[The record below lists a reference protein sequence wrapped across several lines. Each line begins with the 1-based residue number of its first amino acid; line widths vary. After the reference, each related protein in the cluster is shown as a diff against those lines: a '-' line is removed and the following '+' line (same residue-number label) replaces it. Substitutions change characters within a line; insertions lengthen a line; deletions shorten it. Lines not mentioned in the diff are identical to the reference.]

1 MTIWLQV
8 SAGAGPAE
16 CAFVVARLAEK
27 VQEEARTLGLAA
39 HVLETEPGP
48 VPGTARSVLLAL
60 TGKAPVGWVESWLGT
75 VQWIGRSPYR
85 PHHKRR
91 NWFVGIE
98 AFEPPNEGAGWPEG
112 ALRFEAMR
120 AGGPG
125 GQHQNKTE
133 SAVRVTHV
141 PTGVVAIAREGRSQ
155 HQNRQLALARL
166 ERALTERREAEAA
179 IARSSRWGQHQALE
193 RGNPVRIYEGEG
205 FRRRP

>member
-1 MTIWLQV
+1 MTIWLQL

-16 CAFVVARLAEK
+16 CAFVATQLAEK
-27 VQEEARTLGLAA
+27 LKDEAKALGLSTRI
-39 HVLETEPGP
+39 LETEPGP
-48 VPGTARSVLLAL
+48 EPGTACSVLMELA
-60 TGKAPVGWVESWLGT
+60 GEAPAGWLESWLGT

-98 AFEPPNEGAGWPEG
+98 AFEPRDEAARWDNGE
-112 ALRFEAMR
+112 LRFEAMR

-141 PTGVVAIAREGRSQ
+141 PTGLVAIAREGRSQ

-166 ERALTERREAEAA
+166 ERALAKRQEAEAA
-179 IARSSRWGQHQALE
+179 IARGTRWEQHQALE
-193 RGNPVRIYEGEG
+193 RGNPVRIYEGEA
-205 FRRRP
+205 FRRKG